1 MSKKRDGKQMAEETI
16 RMSRGISPVAAEIIS
31 EIITGFRN
39 PNRPPGSDGRLICF
53 MNIFWKTAREAKNV
67 TMENVMKIIWT
78 EDPHILGNIYQMYQ
92 KLV

>member
-39 PNRPPGSDGRLICF
+39 PNRPPGYDGTHLLHEYILENGKRSQECNHGERNEDHLDRRP
-53 MNIFWKTAREAKNV
+53 AYPRQYLPDVPEAV
-67 TMENVMKIIWT
+67 
-78 EDPHILGNIYQMYQ
+78 
-92 KLV
+92 